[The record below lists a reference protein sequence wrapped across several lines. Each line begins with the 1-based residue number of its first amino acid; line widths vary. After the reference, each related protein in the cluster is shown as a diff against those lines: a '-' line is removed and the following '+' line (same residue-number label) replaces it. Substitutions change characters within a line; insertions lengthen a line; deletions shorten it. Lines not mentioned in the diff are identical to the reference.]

1 MWTVVCASVCVCV
14 LASGVSPSPL
24 RARRDAPLAKADEVN
39 VLMYGVLQ
47 FSESLHHL
55 YQSTEARLARVAR
68 AIHQTESVV
77 QRLGHDTQQAI
88 RTEGQ
93 IKQGLSLIK
102 EQMEALQA
110 EAQQTR
116 GVVNRVEQEDTELKL
131 KLRELEQNLSIL
143 TSPPSRIS
151 ALRET
156 TQKHTT
162 LLDDLTSWTR
172 QHKQQLENQNLQ
184 LLELQ
189 KQSRVLQN
197 H

>member
-1 MWTVVCASVCVCV
+1 MWTVVCVSVSVCV

-24 RARRDAPLAKADEVN
+24 RTRRDAPLAKADEVN

-47 FSESLHHL
+47 FSESLHHM

-68 AIHQTESVV
+68 AIHNTESVV
-77 QRLGHDTQQAI
+77 QRLGLDTQQAI
-88 RTEGQ
+88 RTESQ

-102 EQMEALQA
+102 EQMEVLQA

-143 TSPPSRIS
+143 TSPNRIS

-156 TQKHTT
+156 TQKHNT